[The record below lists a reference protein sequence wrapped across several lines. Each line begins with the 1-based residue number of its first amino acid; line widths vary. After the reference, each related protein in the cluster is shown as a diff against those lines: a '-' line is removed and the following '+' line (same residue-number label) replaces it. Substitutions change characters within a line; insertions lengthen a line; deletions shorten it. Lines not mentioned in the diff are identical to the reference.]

1 MFDSLVPYAAIGV
14 IAVIV
19 AGLAAVIMI
28 LAHLIGP
35 KRKGPVKDSP
45 YESGVPVV
53 GDTHR
58 RFNIR
63 FYVVA
68 LLFLLFDVEIVF
80 LWPWVKAYYQAA
92 AHGATYQLENSGIEV
107 GKNFFL
113 IGMGVFFLLLL
124 IGLIYEWKRGAL
136 EWG

>member
-1 MFDSLVPYAAIGV
+1 VFDSLVPYAAIGV
-14 IAVIV
+14 IAVVV
-19 AGLAAVIMI
+19 AGLAGVIMI

-80 LWPWVKAYYQAA
+80 MWPWIKAYYTTAA
-92 AHGATYQLENSGIEV
+92 RGATYQLENGGIEV
-107 GKNFFL
+107 GKDFFL
-113 IGMGVFFLLLL
+113 IGMGVFFLLLV

-136 EWG
+136 EWD